1 MYITGGNHLLHKAQ
15 RNWQNK
21 GSCDKQVHLKF
32 YYLRL
37 FELLVIICFQFN
49 KWTKDILILV
59 SILVPEQTS
68 TLEDRVHV
76 NNTMQVVWVDTRTE
90 FY

>member
-1 MYITGGNHLLHKAQ
+1 MHKAQ

-37 FELLVIICFQFN
+37 FELLVVICFQFN